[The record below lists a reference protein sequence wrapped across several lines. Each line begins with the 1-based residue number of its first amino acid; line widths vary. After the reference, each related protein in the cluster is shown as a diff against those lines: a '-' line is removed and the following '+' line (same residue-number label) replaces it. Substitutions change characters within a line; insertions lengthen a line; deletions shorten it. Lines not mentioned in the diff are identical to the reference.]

1 MTLIVYHTRNI
12 SGKRYMEKSRLSGA
26 EARKQEYAQLETWA
40 DIYVTRQQK
49 KTDLP
54 KSNDALASLFV
65 VNARPKRYFY
75 PIGGCIRTYAKFY
88 NPLHFC
94 PAIQQNQKHNFG
106 VESIM
111 FIVILSHIKLW
122 TMLDILLFI
131 ILWYRVNGFLMVY
144 HPTSK
149 GLSRIIFSICVE
161 SVTGKL
167 S

>member
-1 MTLIVYHTRNI
+1 MLPR
-12 SGKRYMEKSRLSGA
+12 S
-26 EARKQEYAQLETWA
+26 
-40 DIYVTRQQK
+40 QK

-167 S
+167 SWSAHPKEVVLFPFAYCWNWHSKIFGNLFLR